1 MAIEPLCVGKGVKE
15 KTLEHSSQLRRFA
28 PRASVC
34 RATRKTPLTGGVLQ
48 NFKNF
53 LVAILQRVADGNA
66 KSLHT
71 RTAEFKVVSDKV
83 EVGLRPDEDG
93 VGHIKAES
101 AANVGEKVVTTLK
114 IRTTNKVAGEKW
126 LVKPKAFQTDTGL
139 QFGLSSLAQ
148 RRAVDRIEIVQNWAV
163 RIEEDIHVLMAT
175 PCHFTADAKIFL
187 DK

>member
-1 MAIEPLCVGKGVKE
+1 MC
-15 KTLEHSSQLRRFA
+15 SSDL
-28 PRASVC
+28 
-34 RATRKTPLTGGVLQ
+34 

-71 RTAEFKVVSDKV
+71 RTAELKVVSDKV

-101 AANVGEKVVTTLK
+101 AAHVGEKVVAADEVLAAKCGT
-114 IRTTNKVAGEKW
+114 GEKW
-126 LVKPKAFQTDTGL
+126 LVKTKAFQTDAGL
-139 QFGLSSLAQ
+139 QFGLGSLAQ
-148 RRAVDRIEIVQNWAV
+148 RRTVDRIEIVQNRAV

>member
-34 RATRKTPLTGGVLQ
+34 MATRKTPLTGGVLQ

-71 RTAEFKVVSDKV
+71 RTAEFKIVADKV
-83 EVGLRPDEDG
+83 EVSFRPDE
-93 VGHIKAES
+93 
-101 AANVGEKVVTTLK
+101 N
-114 IRTTNKVAGEKW
+114 
-126 LVKPKAFQTDTGL
+126 
-139 QFGLSSLAQ
+139 
-148 RRAVDRIEIVQNWAV
+148 
-163 RIEEDIHVLMAT
+163 
-175 PCHFTADAKIFL
+175 
-187 DK
+187 